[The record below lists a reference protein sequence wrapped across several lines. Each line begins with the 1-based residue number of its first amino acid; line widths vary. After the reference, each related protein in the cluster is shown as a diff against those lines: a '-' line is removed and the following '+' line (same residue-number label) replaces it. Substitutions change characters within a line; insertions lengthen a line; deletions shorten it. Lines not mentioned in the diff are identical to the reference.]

1 MSTGNELESEEYL
14 KAGGDRYVFFWK
26 NPFSQQYVSEFTCI
40 SVVDEDLD
48 IKTYNCVEQFLMSEK
63 ALLFEDKESFDKIME
78 SKSPKVQKELGRN
91 IRGFK
96 NKKWNHMKVK
106 ISLAGNM
113 AKFTQNPNL
122 RQHLL
127 NTGTKTIVEA
137 SPSDD
142 IWGIGIGIQD
152 PKIGQPKRWKG
163 QNLLGK
169 VLMETRKRI
178 LADIKEDMVDESI
191 NDSCS
196 EQELD
201 IISID
206 YSEMTEIQLLDEQD
220 RIKAEIERLKSALV
234 DINFE
239 LAHR

>member
-1 MSTGNELESEEYL
+1 MTMSTESDSKEYL

-40 SVVDEDLD
+40 SVVDEDMD

-91 IRGFK
+91 VRGFK
-96 NKKWNHMKVK
+96 NKKWNHMRVK

-122 RQHLL
+122 RQDLL
-127 NTGTKTIVEA
+127 NTGTNMIVEA

-163 QNLLGK
+163 HNLLGK

-178 LADIKEDMVDESI
+178 IADIEDDVVDKSI

-196 EQELD
+196 EQGPD
-201 IISID
+201 IVSVD
-206 YSEMTEIQLLDEQD
+206 YSEMSDIQLLDEQD
-220 RIKAEIERLKSALV
+220 MIKAEIERLKLALV